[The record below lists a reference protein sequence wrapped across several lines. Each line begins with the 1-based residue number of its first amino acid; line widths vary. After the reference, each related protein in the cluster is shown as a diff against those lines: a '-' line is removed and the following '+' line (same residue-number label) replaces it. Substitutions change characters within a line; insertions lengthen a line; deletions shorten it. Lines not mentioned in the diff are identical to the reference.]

1 MAGKHL
7 KNDEQR
13 DDLSS
18 GAVGTVSSV
27 PERTSS
33 KRWTARRIIS
43 NVLIFVGIA
52 LLLVAGGM
60 WGYARYRY
68 WMQDQINEKLAAH
81 VTVSENA
88 EGCPVNVDWAALKA
102 INDDVVGWI
111 YVPGTVVNYPVY
123 QGETNEDYLR
133 MNAEGEWTV
142 GGQIFLDAESTAPG
156 MVDNQSILYG
166 HHLQDGTMFQPLYL
180 LDDQE
185 VFDKTDTIWYLTEA
199 NTYELEPLM
208 LYWVEPYDQ
217 TVRQFRFPSV
227 EAFRAYLN
235 EKLGLAVT
243 KREDAAE
250 LIASANRVLTMSTCN
265 YYDGYGRSI
274 LVAIEKPKG
283 SISGGMNAE
292 QTQDAAKDATAD
304 AAKTAN

>member
-18 GAVGTVSSV
+18 GAVGTVGSV

-81 VTVSENA
+81 VTVSETA

-283 SISGGMNAE
+283 SISGGTNAE
-292 QTQDAAKDATAD
+292 QTQDATKDATAD

>member
-7 KNDEQR
+7 NNDGQR
-13 DDLSS
+13 NDLSS

-27 PERTSS
+27 PERTSG

-52 LLLVAGGM
+52 LLLVSGGM

-68 WMQDQINEKLAAH
+68 WMQDKINEKLAAH
-81 VTVSENA
+81 VTVSDTG
-88 EGCPVNVDWAALKA
+88 EGCPVDVDWAALKA

-111 YVPGTVVNYPVY
+111 YVPGTVVSYPVY

-142 GGQIFLDAESTAPG
+142 GGQIFLDAENTAPG

-185 VFDKTDTIWYLTEA
+185 VFDKTETIWYLTEQ

-217 TVRQFRFPSV
+217 TVRQFRFPTV

-235 EKLGLAVT
+235 EKLELAVT

-250 LIASANRVLTMSTCN
+250 LISSANRVLTMSTCN

-283 SISGGMNAE
+283 GISGGANAT
-292 QTQDAAKDATAD
+292 QTQDSATD
-304 AAKTAN
+304 AAATSN